1 MKTKKTL
8 GEKAIMEAGIK
19 YNIVFFISF
28 TLQQFISAQ
37 TSMDLFKY
45 LTKIEHAYNILG
57 YPHIYI
63 YLVNQSIFCVA

>member
-28 TLQQFISAQ
+28 TRQQFISAQ
-37 TSMDLFKY
+37 TSMDSFKY
-45 LTKIEHAYNILG
+45 LSKIEHAYNI
-57 YPHIYI
+57 
-63 YLVNQSIFCVA
+63 